1 MLAGV
6 CVASGAVIV
15 HETNIIV
22 RDEQEKIIKQI
33 KPKDNGIIISRKL
46 EQWQLRSRIFV
57 CVIKK

>member
-46 EQWQLRSRIFV
+46 EQ
-57 CVIKK
+57 